1 MKPLRIC
8 LVSKE
13 YPPEGKGGIATYTR
27 LLAHG
32 LAATGNDVTVIA
44 AYTGQGNDRLSN
56 KDSGY
61 FSPNNA
67 AGSKIADP
75 RLPSSPVLA
84 PVSLYRVPNHRLPL
98 PAFMKRR
105 PRGLWDELERSL
117 AVDKA
122 IARLERTVGR
132 LDVVEMP
139 NSGPEAFFYSFHPRA
154 PLVMRLSTPMAL
166 TNHLK
171 FRPSTRLGF
180 RLHCLLEALTARR
193 ADSYIAHSSF
203 NAASC
208 ASQYRLPVT
217 DMRVIHLGTAAPPHL
232 PTKRI
237 GDDNSVGV
245 LYVGRLQSR
254 KGIHLLLQA
263 ILLVAEKMPHVKFII
278 AGLDSGDAPRLP
290 GAPPHGSQG
299 RTYQDYFANIA
310 TPSAL
315 KATTFLGYVEEES
328 LVQLYA
334 DCDILV
340 APSLFESFG
349 LMYAEAMAHA
359 KPVVAFHTGAAPE
372 VVVHNETGILV
383 EPNDVTEL
391 ANALIDLAKSK
402 ELRQDLGRRG
412 YQRVCTDFSV
422 QRMVDATEAHYRQV
436 IAATSES

>member
-67 AGSKIADP
+67 TDSKIADP
-75 RLPSSPVLA
+75 RLPSSQEPA
-84 PVSLYRVPNHRLPL
+84 PVTLCRVPNHRLPL
-98 PAFMKRR
+98 PAILKRR
-105 PRGLWDELERSL
+105 PRGLWDELERSR

-122 IARLERTVGR
+122 IARLERTEGR
-132 LDVVEMP
+132 FDVVEMP
-139 NSGPEAFFYSFHPRA
+139 NSGPEAFFYSLHPRA

-171 FRPSTRLGF
+171 ERPSTRLGF
-180 RLHCLLEALTARR
+180 RLHCFLEAFAARR
-193 ADSYIAHSSF
+193 ADAYIAHSLF
-203 NAASC
+203 NAECCESL
-208 ASQYRLPVT
+208 YRLPAT
-217 DMRVIHLGTAAPPHL
+217 DLPVIHLGITAPPHL
-232 PTKRI
+232 PAKRNPS
-237 GDDNSVGV
+237 DKSVRI
-245 LYVGRLQSR
+245 LYVGRLQRR

-278 AGLDSGDAPRLP
+278 AGLDSGDAPPLP
-290 GAPPHGSQG
+290 GAPPHGSPG

-391 ANALIDLAKSK
+391 ANALIDLAKSR

-436 IAATSES
+436 IAARSEK

>member
-32 LAATGNDVTVIA
+32 LAAAGNDVSVITAIRDQGSNRFSKRTV
-44 AYTGQGNDRLSN
+44 GRFPQE
-56 KDSGY
+56 
-61 FSPNNA
+61 NA
-67 AGSKIADP
+67 AGSSFTDP
-75 RLPSSPVLA
+75 QLPSSPVLG
-84 PVSLYRVPNHRLPL
+84 PVSLYKVPNHRLPL
-98 PAFMKRR
+98 PKVLKQR

-391 ANALIDLAKSK
+391 ANALIDLAKSR

>member
-75 RLPSSPVLA
+75 RLPSSSELA

-203 NAASC
+203 NADRC
-208 ASQYRLPVT
+208 VSQYRLSST
-217 DMRVIHLGTAAPPHL
+217 DIGVIHLGTAEPPHL
-232 PTKRI
+232 PTKRKK
-237 GDDNSVGV
+237 DDKSVRI
-245 LYVGRLQSR
+245 LYVGRLQRR

-263 ILLVAEKMPHVKFII
+263 ILLVAEKMPNVRFII
-278 AGLDSGDAPRLP
+278 AGLDSGDAPRLTD
-290 GAPPHGSQG
+290 APPNRSQG
-299 RTYQDYFANIA
+299 ATYQDYFANIA
-310 TPSAL
+310 TPSAF

-391 ANALIDLAKSK
+391 ANALIDLAKSR
-402 ELRQDLGRRG
+402 ELRQELGRRG

>member
-67 AGSKIADP
+67 TDSKIADP
-75 RLPSSPVLA
+75 RLPSSQEPA
-84 PVSLYRVPNHRLPL
+84 PVTLCRVPNHRLPL
-98 PAFMKRR
+98 PAILKRR
-105 PRGLWDELERSL
+105 PRGLGDELERSR

-122 IARLERTVGR
+122 IARLERTEGR
-132 LDVVEMP
+132 FDVVEMP
-139 NSGPEAFFYSFHPRA
+139 NSGPEAFFYSLHPRA

-349 LMYAEAMAHA
+349 LMYAEAMAYA

-391 ANALIDLAKSK
+391 ANALIDLAKSR

-436 IAATSES
+436 IAARSEK